1 MGSWQT
7 LTHKPSPVHL
17 TRAGFTNKVVLRHT
31 YRLVMSGCIST
42 YMVELPYETVQPTK
56 SKSICYPDLY
66 RENCHS
72 SSYPLS
78 CSTPEASQG
87 FTELRV
93 HLCSELSGRK
103 TLLTESLFS
112 LGFFLFVCLVW
123 FGWFFFFV
131 VVVFW
136 GFFVFVFLSF
146 TKPLRKYFIFGK
158 CQVEGITQVFHS
170 PLVYHGFRL

>member
-1 MGSWQT
+1 M
-7 LTHKPSPVHL
+7 THKPSPVHL

-93 HLCSELSGRK
+93 HLCSGLSGR
-103 TLLTESLFS
+103 TESLFS

-123 FGWFFFFV
+123 FGFSRQ
-131 VVVFW
+131 
-136 GFFVFVFLSF
+136 GFSMWSRLSWNSLC
-146 TKPLRKYFIFGK
+146 KPSWPQTHRSASL
-158 CQVEGITQVFHS
+158 
-170 PLVYHGFRL
+170 